1 MSHECE
7 MTNSTARIDR
17 RDIDAVLR
25 EYGPG
30 DGSSKSSELRLRL
43 AALRTRVRQF
53 ELPER

>member
-7 MTNSTARIDR
+7 MTNSIARIDR